1 MHVKAVSAVG
11 NVAYKNINFVV
22 DTIAPTCTTNV
33 GSTHT
38 SSRNNT
44 IDISSLADNLSGI
57 DKIKLSAKDGTSLES
72 GLFDWTTASNTSY
85 TVVLASSAAEGTHA
99 VIIHIRD
106 KANNITTK
114 EVSWEYDHTVPT
126 GTLTLKEADGTTNK
140 ASPSATQ
147 TFKAIIAYSADS
159 TDVYNTVQYKIY
171 GDISTTDSGSIIT
184 EADAQWVTLS
194 AAEIT
199 TDLLYCTPN
208 PADAPADGVTKCVYV
223 KLKDD
228 AGNISPDPIVAT
240 FIYNPR
246 AAELTISSVSH
257 QRISCIHEL
266 RIRIP
271 DGESEASTITG
282 DYADVVTFTVNSP
295 QTIQAWKVCAYTTY
309 PDATTSGA
317 TVTAMAKRSG
327 SYATQGYS
335 QTGLNVKSWTVTI
348 DGQDFRTAVGGSET
362 VNKDGIHYIVVF
374 GQNLAGQWSVAGT
387 AVNLQS

>member
-85 TVVLASSAAEGTHA
+85 TVFLASSAAEGTHA

-114 EVSWEYDHTVPT
+114 EVSWEYDRTVPT

-184 EADAQWVTLS
+184 EADAQ
-194 AAEIT
+194 
-199 TDLLYCTPN
+199 
-208 PADAPADGVTKCVYV
+208 
-223 KLKDD
+223 
-228 AGNISPDPIVAT
+228 
-240 FIYNPR
+240 
-246 AAELTISSVSH
+246 
-257 QRISCIHEL
+257 
-266 RIRIP
+266 
-271 DGESEASTITG
+271 
-282 DYADVVTFTVNSP
+282 
-295 QTIQAWKVCAYTTY
+295 
-309 PDATTSGA
+309 
-317 TVTAMAKRSG
+317 
-327 SYATQGYS
+327 
-335 QTGLNVKSWTVTI
+335 
-348 DGQDFRTAVGGSET
+348 
-362 VNKDGIHYIVVF
+362 
-374 GQNLAGQWSVAGT
+374 
-387 AVNLQS
+387 